1 MKRQLEGI
9 TEKILSAA
17 ETEFL
22 AYGFMDSSLRR
33 LCAASGVSTHTV
45 YTRFGDKAGL
55 FDALVKE
62 AADGLMKL
70 YLDAVDALDGCSNF
84 PGVEHAGREGT
95 DKVLEYVYQHFTAF
109 QLIFCHS
116 VGTEY
121 ADFLNR
127 LSEIEEKT
135 YQELF
140 HQLKGNLSEMDVFF
154 IHVSCAASWQPV
166 YEVVSHDIPL
176 KEAKRF
182 MELQM
187 QYHYAGWKAVMG
199 LL

>member
-1 MKRQLEGI
+1 MKKQVEGI

-33 LCAASGVSTHTV
+33 ICAASGVSTHTV

-95 DKVLEYVYQHFTAF
+95 DKVLE
-109 QLIFCHS
+109 
-116 VGTEY
+116 
-121 ADFLNR
+121 
-127 LSEIEEKT
+127 
-135 YQELF
+135 
-140 HQLKGNLSEMDVFF
+140 
-154 IHVSCAASWQPV
+154 
-166 YEVVSHDIPL
+166 
-176 KEAKRF
+176 
-182 MELQM
+182 
-187 QYHYAGWKAVMG
+187 
-199 LL
+199 

>member
-1 MKRQLEGI
+1 MKKQVEGI

-33 LCAASGVSTHTV
+33 ICAASGVSTHTV

-154 IHVSCAASWQPV
+154 I
-166 YEVVSHDIPL
+166 IFI
-176 KEAKRF
+176 KE
-182 MELQM
+182 LI
-187 QYHYAGWKAVMG
+187 
-199 LL
+199 